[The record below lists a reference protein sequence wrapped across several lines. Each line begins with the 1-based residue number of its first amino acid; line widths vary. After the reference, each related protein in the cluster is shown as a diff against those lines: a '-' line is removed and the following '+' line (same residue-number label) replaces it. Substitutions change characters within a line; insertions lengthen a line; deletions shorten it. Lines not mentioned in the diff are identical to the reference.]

1 MGITRKIEPLSIE
14 AYLRGEQHT
23 DVRHEYI
30 AGQVYAMVGASKLH
44 NLISGSLYAHL
55 RDHLRGSAC
64 RVYMSDMKVRVED
77 AFYYPDI
84 VVSCAEADPGSL
96 YETEPILITE
106 VLSESTEA
114 RDRFEKR
121 LAYQRIP
128 SLREYVLV
136 EQRRVR
142 IGVYR
147 RQDDGWTLDSLGI
160 GDTLR
165 LDSVCFECPSELLY
179 EDVLNSM
186 EEE

>member
-64 RVYMSDMKVRVED
+64 RVYMSHMKVRVED

-84 VVSCAEADPGSL
+84 VVSCAEMDPKSL
-96 YETEPILITE
+96 YEIEPMLITE

-121 LAYQRIP
+121 LAYQRIA
-128 SLREYVLV
+128 SVREYVLV

-142 IGVYR
+142 ISVYR
-147 RQDDGWTLDSLGI
+147 RQENGWVLDSLGA
-160 GDTLR
+160 GDALR
-165 LDSVCFECPSELLY
+165 LDSVSLELAVESVY
-179 EDVLNSM
+179 EDVLDWM
-186 EEE
+186 EEG